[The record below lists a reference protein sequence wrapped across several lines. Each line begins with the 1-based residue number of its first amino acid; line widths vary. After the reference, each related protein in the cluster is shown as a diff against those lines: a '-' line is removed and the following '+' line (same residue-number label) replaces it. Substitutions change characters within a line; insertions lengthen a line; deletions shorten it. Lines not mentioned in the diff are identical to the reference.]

1 MIAPDD
7 QFDLAIIDADS
18 IIYQI
23 AHYQASPALA
33 KKAFD
38 DKLKEVMTNTGSL
51 EGAVFVKGIDNFRYS
66 VTADYKGN
74 RKDTMEPE
82 IKERINKLYEY
93 ANSFCICSDGAEAD
107 DYCGIAGELALQENK
122 RYVICH
128 IDKDLD
134 TLPGYHYNFRTTKL
148 YYMEPKDSYLFLMTQ
163 LLTGDSTDNI
173 KGLKGVGP
181 KTAEKILK
189 DVPITHVW
197 GKVIET
203 WRSKAGYNWKEDFTK
218 CANLIYIREY
228 SDDCCE
234 LTYEQL
240 EEKLSWT
247 ITDTGSLS
255 VTNQTEPLDS
265 STTLKT
271 LSQEEDILEENKS

>member
-1 MIAPDD
+1 MIESDD

-23 AHYQASPALA
+23 AHYQPSPALA

-38 DKLKEVMTNTGSL
+38 DKLKEIMSNTGSI
-51 EGAVFVKGIDNFRYS
+51 EGAVFIKGADNFRYS
-66 VTADYKGN
+66 VTDDYKGN
-74 RKDTMEPE
+74 RKDTIDPE
-82 IKERINKLYEY
+82 IKERINMLYEY
-93 ANSFCICSDGAEAD
+93 AGTFCFCSDGAEAD
-107 DYCGIAGELALQENK
+107 DYCGVYGEIALKENK

-148 YYMEPKDSYLFLMTQ
+148 YYMEPQDSYLFLMTQ
-163 LLTGDSTDNI
+163 MLTGDSTDNI
-173 KGLKGVGP
+173 KGLKGIGP

-189 DVPITHVW
+189 DLPITYVW
-197 GKVIET
+197 SRVIET
-203 WRSKAGYNWKEDFTK
+203 WKSKVGYNWKEEFTK

-228 SDDCCE
+228 LEDCIP

-247 ITDTGSLS
+247 ITDTGSPS
-255 VTNQTEPLDS
+255 VTDQTDPLDS

-271 LSQEEDILEENKS
+271 LSPEEDTLEENKP